1 MYIIKDLQTGL
12 YYSKFS
18 HKVRFTSE
26 IVRAQRF
33 ANFNRATAY
42 CQDFLFVVDIKKER
56 VSKNMITYKIRVRGK
71 NYYKQKKLPGLAAKK
86 SCGTNK
92 NKAN

>member
-18 HKVRFTSE
+18 HKERYTSE

-33 ANFNRATAY
+33 SNYDRATVH
-42 CQDFLFVVDIKKER
+42 CKDFLFVVDIKKER
-56 VSKNMITYKIRVRGK
+56 VNQNKITYKIRVQGK
-71 NYYKQKKLPGLAAKK
+71 NYYKQKRRKVLK
-86 SCGTNK
+86 
-92 NKAN
+92 